1 MCSLLDIYVYIKL
14 FGFPIFRLSVYV
26 MKVNL
31 ENVVRTKL
39 DIYVFILS
47 L

>member
-1 MCSLLDIYVYIKL
+1 
-14 FGFPIFRLSVYV
+14 VYV